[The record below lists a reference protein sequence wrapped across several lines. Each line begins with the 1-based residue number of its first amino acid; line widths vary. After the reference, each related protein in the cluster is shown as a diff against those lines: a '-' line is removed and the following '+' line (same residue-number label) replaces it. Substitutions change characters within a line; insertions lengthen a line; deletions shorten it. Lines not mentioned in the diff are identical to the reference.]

1 MLKKQTF
8 KKMKKLLLTLTAVAG
23 LTFASQAQE
32 FGFKKTDF
40 IVEGNLSANTTNN
53 KETEKKTSTFN
64 FNPSVGYFVSD
75 KVAVG
80 LDFNIGNSKN
90 TDYSATADTY
100 VKNNNFGIG
109 AYGRYY
115 FLDLSPRFK
124 TYAQLSAGYNQ
135 FGGEINNGTTTTD
148 IAKTKGFGAGAGLG
162 VNYFVTENIAI
173 NFGLTNLLSFNSKK
187 VDVDGAKSSNEFN
200 ANINSFNNFF
210 DTAKF
215 GLTFKF

>member
-1 MLKKQTF
+1 MDIVKTNF

-40 IVEGNLSANTTNN
+40 IVEGNFSANTKNN
-53 KETEKKTSTFN
+53 KTAEKKENSFN

-80 LDFNIGNSKN
+80 LDFNFGNLKA
-90 TDYSATADTY
+90 TDYSGTNDTY
-100 VKNNNFGIG
+100 NKSSNFGVG

-115 FLDLSPRFK
+115 FLDLGSRFK
-124 TYAQLSAGYNQ
+124 TYAQLAAGYQ
-135 FGGEINNGTTTTD
+135 QRTGEVNNGTTTTD
-148 IAKTKGFGAGAGLG
+148 IPKVKGFGAGAGLG
-162 VNYFVTENIAI
+162 MNYFVTENIAI
-173 NFGLTNLLSFNSKK
+173 NFGLTDLLSFGTAKE
-187 VDVDGAKSSNEFN
+187 DGGKSSNEFN

>member
-1 MLKKQTF
+1 
-8 KKMKKLLLTLTAVAG
+8 MKKLLLTLTAVAG

-40 IVEGNLSANTTNN
+40 IVEGNFSANTTNDKTT
-53 KETEKKTSTFN
+53 KEKTSTFN

-75 KVAVG
+75 KIAVG
-80 LDFNIGNSKN
+80 LDFNFGNEKN
-90 TDYSATADTY
+90 TNYMGTSDTY
-100 VKNNNFGIG
+100 DKVSNFGIG

-115 FLDLSPRFK
+115 FLDLGSRFK
-124 TYAQLSAGYNQ
+124 TYAQLAAGYQ
-135 FGGEINNGTTTTD
+135 QATGEINDGTSTLD
-148 IAKTKGFGAGAGLG
+148 VPKIKGFGAGAGLG

-173 NFGLTNLLSFNSKK
+173 NFGLTDLVSFGTAKA
-187 VDVDGAKSSNEFN
+187 DGGKSSNAFN

>member
-1 MLKKQTF
+1 
-8 KKMKKLLLTLTAVAG
+8 MKKLLLTLTAVAG

-40 IVEGNLSANTTNN
+40 IVEGNFSANAKDNKTN
-53 KETEKKTSTFN
+53 KLKTNSFN

-80 LDFNIGNSKN
+80 LDFNFGNNKETN
-90 TDYSATADTY
+90 YSGANDIYTKDS
-100 VKNNNFGIG
+100 NFGIG

-115 FLDLSPRFK
+115 FLDLGSRFK
-124 TYAQLSAGYNQ
+124 TYAQLAAGYNQ
-135 FGGEINNGTTTTD
+135 NTGELNNGTTTVD
-148 IAKTKGFGAGAGLG
+148 VPKIKGFGANAGLG

-173 NFGLTNLLSFNSKK
+173 NFGLTDLVSFKSKK
-187 VDVDGAKSSNEFN
+187 ADIDGAKSANEFN